1 MCVYT
6 YLYIRHIQMYMYKI
20 MTFVITQI
28 IKRIFACF
36 RNLALADRFIFNL
49 TLLLVMKKLK
59 STKGT
64 C

>member
-1 MCVYT
+1 
-6 YLYIRHIQMYMYKI
+6 MYMYKI
-20 MTFVITQI
+20 MTFVITPI

-49 TLLLVMKKLK
+49 TLLLEMKKLK
-59 STKGT
+59 STKGI